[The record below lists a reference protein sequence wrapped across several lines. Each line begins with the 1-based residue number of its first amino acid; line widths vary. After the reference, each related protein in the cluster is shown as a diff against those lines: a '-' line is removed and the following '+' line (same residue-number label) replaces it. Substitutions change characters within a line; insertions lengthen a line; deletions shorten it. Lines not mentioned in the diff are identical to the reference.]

1 MRGIRSIVLG
11 VLVAAG
17 IALAPSAF
25 ARGHVSIGIGLPG
38 VSIGWSDCRH
48 CGHGWA
54 GNYYSGGYYGG
65 YYAPSYYS
73 YSPAY
78 YGPAYYDSYPAYY
91 GPSYYSVGYY
101 GPRHYGRSHG
111 GGYYRDRSDRGWRH
125 DGRDYGHRASYYDR
139 GRDYHH

>member
-11 VLVAAG
+11 VLVASG

-25 ARGHVSIGIGLPG
+25 ARGHVSVGIGLPG
-38 VSIGWSDCRH
+38 LSVGWSDCRH

-65 YYAPSYYS
+65 YYAPAYYS

-78 YGPAYYDSYPAYY
+78 YAPDYY
-91 GPSYYSVGYY
+91 GPSYYGAGYY
-101 GPRHYGRSHG
+101 APSYYGHPRGSVY
-111 GGYYRDRSDRGWRH
+111 YYRDRPSHYYGRDGRH
-125 DGRDYGHRASYYDR
+125 DSRDYGRRASYYDR
-139 GRDYHH
+139 GRDYRD